1 MVKTMKWLISKKDQ
15 AIALLLAFMTM
26 FAFSTV
32 HAEGAA
38 GFDAST
44 VTSAIDG
51 IGLPAM
57 IGAAAAAMLGIVIL
71 IWGVRKIIAFFSRG

>member
-1 MVKTMKWLISKKDQ
+1 MKWLISKKDQ
-15 AIALLLAFMTM
+15 AIALLLAFVTM
-26 FAFSTV
+26 LAFSTV
-32 HAEGAA
+32 HAAADAA

-71 IWGVRKIIAFFSRG
+71 IWGVRKIINFFSRG